1 MNLTDLAKLTSADLQ
16 GDASAEVRGVCSLE
30 NQKEDCVVY
39 IASLERFDINTV
51 SARAAFLPKKLKEEA
66 SQKLTKNLNILYVD
80 NPEWAFTQYLRALT
94 AARTVH
100 PKGIHPTAVIDPS
113 AKVGANA
120 TVGAYSVIEK
130 NTVIGDNAIIY
141 PHVFIGCDVIIG
153 DNALIY
159 PQVVVREDTIIGHN
173 VVIEAGARIGVD
185 GFGFV
190 TVNGKHEKIP
200 QVGNVIIG
208 DDVEIGANTTIDR
221 AKIDVTFIDSN
232 VKLDNL
238 IQIAHNVKVGYGC
251 IFVSQ
256 VGIAGS
262 TEFGKYV
269 VLGGQ
274 VGVAGHIKIGDQ
286 VQVGAQSGIMGNTE
300 PKKILFG
307 SPAREIKEM
316 MKIYAIQGKLPDI
329 YKEIKEFKKK
339 LETKKPFWKFW

>member
-1 MNLTDLAKLTSADLQ
+1 MKLDYIAQLTAAKLV
-16 GDASAEVRGVCSLE
+16 GDANAEIAGVCSLE
-30 NQKEDCVVY
+30 NQKEDAVVY
-39 IASLERFDINTV
+39 IASLERFDINTIA
-51 SARAAFLPKKLKEEA
+51 ARAAFLPKKLKEEVTK
-66 SQKLTKNLNILYVD
+66 KLTKNLNILYVD
-80 NPEWAFTQYLRALT
+80 NPEWAFTQMLREITSKRA
-94 AARTVH
+94 VH
-100 PKGIHPTAVIDPS
+100 PKGVHPTAVIDPS
-113 AKVGANA
+113 VKLGQNA
-120 TVGAYSVIEK
+120 SVGAYSVIEK
-130 NTVIGDNAIIY
+130 NTVIGDNAVIY
-141 PHVFIGCDVIIG
+141 PHVFIACDVRIG

-159 PQVVVREDTIIGHN
+159 PQVVIREDTIIGHN
-173 VVIEAGARIGVD
+173 VVVEAGARIGVD

-200 QVGNVIIG
+200 QIGNVIIG

-221 AKIDVTFIDSN
+221 AKIDVTLIESN

-238 IQIAHNVKVGYGC
+238 IQIAHNVKVGYGS

-256 VGIAGS
+256 VGVAGS

-286 VQVGAQSGIMGNTE
+286 VQIGAQSGIMGNVG

-307 SPAREIKEM
+307 SPARDIKEM

-329 YKEIKEFKKK
+329 YKEIKDFKKK
-339 LETKKPFWKFW
+339 LEAKKPFWKFW